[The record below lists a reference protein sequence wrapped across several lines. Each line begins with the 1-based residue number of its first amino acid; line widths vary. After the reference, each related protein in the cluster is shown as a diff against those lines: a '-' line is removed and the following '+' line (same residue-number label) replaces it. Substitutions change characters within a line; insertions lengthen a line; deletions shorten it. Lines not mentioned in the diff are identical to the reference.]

1 MQNTGNQQEWA
12 MKRKHIINHP
22 KIRNPVEALAN
33 TRHEFGEHGGV
44 NMSIEASTTFTAMH
58 PNILSEM
65 FTGKLGPD
73 KGGCYLY
80 GRHFNPTVYNLS
92 KQLAALEGTESAYC
106 TASGMAA
113 ISGVVFQLCNAGDH
127 IVASNTVYGGTYAL
141 MHDFL
146 PLKAGINTTFT
157 DITDLD
163 AVEAAITAKTQVLYA
178 ESIANPTLRV
188 ADIPALADIA
198 HRHGIKLVVDN
209 TFSPLLLSPKQLGA
223 DIVVHSM
230 TKFIGGASDHISGV
244 ICGDR
249 DFIHQLMDLH
259 TGSLM
264 LLGPTMDP
272 QTAFNLNLRIP
283 HLPLRMAEHGRR
295 AQLFAERLQ
304 ALGLAVNYP
313 GLPEHPDH
321 ELISDLHC
329 ADYGYGGIL
338 TLDMETEE
346 RANELMDMLQ
356 NDYRFGYMAVS
367 LGYFDTLMSC
377 SGSTTSSEMTEEDKA
392 SAGISPGL
400 VRMSVGFTGTAEQRW
415 RQMWTALE
423 RLGVVSAGS
432 SRHES
437 EEVA

>member
-1 MQNTGNQQEWA
+1 
-12 MKRKHIINHP
+12 MKKSPVIPHP
-22 KIRNPVEALAN
+22 QIRNPVEALAN

-58 PNILSEM
+58 PDVLSDM
-65 FTGKLGPD
+65 FHGDLGPD

-80 GRHFNPTVYNLS
+80 GRHFNPTVYALS

-113 ISGVVFQLCNAGDH
+113 ISGTLFQLCDRGEH
-127 IVASNTVYGGTYAL
+127 IVSSNTVYGGTYAL

-146 PLKAGINTTFT
+146 PQKAGITTSLV
-157 DITDLD
+157 DITDLQ
-163 AVEAAITAKTQVLYA
+163 AVEDAIGENTRVIYA
-178 ESIANPTLRV
+178 ESISNPTLRV
-188 ADIPALADIA
+188 ANIPALAKIA
-198 HRHGIKLVVDN
+198 HRYDLKLVIDN

-230 TKFIGGASDHISGV
+230 TKFIGGASDHISGA
-244 ICGDR
+244 ICADKA
-249 DFIHQLMDLH
+249 FIHELMDLH
-259 TGSLM
+259 TGALM

-272 QTAFNLNLRIP
+272 QVAYNINLRIP
-283 HLPLRMAEHGRR
+283 HLSLRMAEHGQR

-304 ALGLAVNYP
+304 ALGLKVDYP

-321 ELISDLHC
+321 ELIRELHC
-329 ADYGYGGIL
+329 PDYGYGGIL
-338 TLDMETEE
+338 TLDLETEE
-346 RANELMDMLQ
+346 QANALMDMLQ

-377 SGSTTSSEMTEEDKA
+377 SGSTTSSEMSEEDKQA
-392 SAGISPGL
+392 AGISPGL
-400 VRMSVGFTGTAEQRW
+400 VRLSVGYTGTAEQRW
-415 RQMWTALE
+415 RQMRSALE
-423 RLGVVSAGS
+423 RLGIIEPKAHRVT
-432 SRHES
+432 

>member
-1 MQNTGNQQEWA
+1 MDQERT
-12 MKRKHIINHP
+12 MKRRHVIEHP
-22 KIRNPVEALAN
+22 NVRDPVESLAN

-58 PNILSEM
+58 PDILADL
-65 FTGKLGPD
+65 FHGDKGPD
-73 KGGCYLY
+73 DGGCYLY
-80 GRHFNPTVYNLS
+80 GRHFNPTVYALS
-92 KQLAALEGTESAYC
+92 RQLAALEGTEAAYC

-113 ISGVVFQLCNAGDH
+113 ISGVFFQLCDSGDH

-146 PLKAGINTTFT
+146 PAKAGITASMV
-157 DITDLD
+157 DIQDLD
-163 AVEAAITAKTQVLYA
+163 AVEAAITDRTRAIFT

-198 HRHGIKLVVDN
+198 HRHGIALVVDN
-209 TFSPLLLSPKQLGA
+209 TFSPLLLSPRRLGA

-230 TKFIGGASDHISGV
+230 TKFIGGASDHIAGA
-244 ICGDR
+244 ICADKA
-249 DFIHQLMDLH
+249 FINELMDLH

-295 AQLFAERLQ
+295 AQVFAERLQ

-313 GLPEHPDH
+313 GLPDHPDH
-321 ELISDLHC
+321 ELISALHC
-329 ADYGYGGIL
+329 PDYGFGGIL
-338 TLDMETEE
+338 TLDMGSEE
-346 RANELMDMLQ
+346 LANRLMDMLQ

-377 SGSTTSSEMTEEDKA
+377 SGSTTSSEMTDEDKA
-392 SAGISPGL
+392 SAGIQPGL
-400 VRMSVGFTGTAEQRW
+400 VRMSVGFTGTTEQRW
-415 RQMWTALE
+415 RQLRSALE
-423 RLGVVSAGS
+423 RLGVVKAAAG
-432 SRHES
+432 RQPA